1 MYFRLTCYQA
11 FNHPGVRFGLSKKLY
26 SRCIQI
32 ATITKQ
38 KAITMKNVTA
48 MLLLTLIMTANPWDT
63 FSQTNNHSC
72 GAVNIH
78 NPSVNYG
85 RVTDIDGN
93 SYKTVIIGDMVWFAE
108 NLRVTRFQNGDV
120 IPNVSDSAAW
130 ASLTGPGMCSY
141 RNNSSFDCPRGKL
154 YNFFVASDTRNPCP
168 SGWRVP
174 LLTDLYKLIFHLDPN
189 ANPQQPGNWPNTAG
203 GALKSSGLTYWRAPN
218 TNASNLT
225 GFSAIPNGGRNNAG
239 LFSLS
244 SDAAA
249 SYWLSTQ
256 VGPGMGFF
264 LELAFPQDWAVRNA
278 YFAKYGICIRCV
290 KDRGSMDVNDNET
303 VFIYPNPNQGVF
315 TVRLPASLS
324 AGTYQITLH
333 DSKGTRVY
341 AQSKAFANQEAN
353 FNLRKLAAGMY
364 FITIWDNLG
373 KELKTGKVAIL
384 R

>member
-1 MYFRLTCYQA
+1 
-11 FNHPGVRFGLSKKLY
+11 
-26 SRCIQI
+26 
-32 ATITKQ
+32 
-38 KAITMKNVTA
+38 MKNVTA
-48 MLLLTLIMTANPWDT
+48 MLLLTFLTTANSSDT
-63 FSQTNNHSC
+63 FIQTYYHSC
-72 GAVNIH
+72 GVGNIH
-78 NPSVNYG
+78 NPSVIYG
-85 RVTDIDGN
+85 WGWDLVVN
-93 SYKTVIIGDMVWFAE
+93 SYKTVVISDMVWFAE

-130 ASLTGPGMCSY
+130 AGVTGPAMCSY
-141 RNNSSFDCPRGKL
+141 RNDISFDCPRGKL
-154 YNFFVASDTRNPCP
+154 YNFFTAADTRNPCP
-168 SGWRVP
+168 AGWRVP
-174 LLTDLYKLIFHLDPN
+174 TMTDLYNLIFHLDPN
-189 ANPQQPGNWPNTAG
+189 ANPQQPGNTPNTAG
-203 GALKSSGLTYWRAPN
+203 SGLKSTGLTYWRTPN
-218 TNASNLT
+218 ATATNLT

-239 LFSLS
+239 AFSRS

-249 SYWLSTQ
+249 SYWLSTPAG
-256 VGPGMGFF
+256 VNMRLGVF
-264 LELAFPQDWAVRNA
+264 LELAFSQGYAVRNA
-278 YFAKYGICIRCV
+278 YFSRYGACIRCV